1 MALEGGH
8 LRCARDKGDNSGRPG
23 SHTCQAREGGLVSCQ
38 GSLWEGDRGVG
49 AGRGGGGWMDEQY
62 RCVPWQAWL
71 RGQGLMDT
79 DTDPDGADEGQNV
92 TPSRRRSKGAV
103 ASPVVGSFT
112 MGSSVARG
120 ATPWLLTWALPTVA
134 VTLRMRWRRKRCLA
148 ICACT
153 LPRTRRPSTA
163 GMCGPPRRAGMPARP
178 KGARGHD

>member
-1 MALEGGH
+1 
-8 LRCARDKGDNSGRPG
+8 
-23 SHTCQAREGGLVSCQ
+23 
-38 GSLWEGDRGVG
+38 
-49 AGRGGGGWMDEQY
+49 MDVQY

-112 MGSSVARG
+112 MGSSVVRG

-134 VTLRMRWRRKRCLA
+134 VTLRMWWGRRGALQYVHALCRVHADRALR
-148 ICACT
+148 ACVALLDMPT
-153 LPRTRRPSTA
+153 CQA
-163 GMCGPPRRAGMPARP
+163 GP
-178 KGARGHD
+178 KGPRGHD